1 MQIQILKGTNS
12 IGGAVTEIR
21 TDKCSCIIDFG
32 DDLDDIK
39 RLPEIQGLTTR
50 QAFIRFCSN

>member
-1 MQIQILKGTNS
+1 MQIKIWKGTNS
-12 IGGAVTEIR
+12 IGGVITEIR
-21 TDKCSCIIDFG
+21 TDTTSCIIDFG

-39 RLPEIQGLTTR
+39 RLSEIQGLTTR